1 MFRIKKCLV
10 GFYVLLFNFSCH
22 SQSSTV
28 TVSVKT
34 NQEKPIKE
42 NYFFGCNVQ
51 LLYGPSMHDT
61 AFINAIKGLKPSV
74 LRYPGGTVAN
84 QWDWKSGWTSSPE
97 FKKLPVI
104 TYRLEEFKK
113 AIDITG
119 AIPVFVLNMC
129 TSTLENEISML
140 KHAKEINLPVKF
152 VELGNEFYLPDS
164 LNVKTFPTGADYARV
179 ANQWIERIKK
189 EFPEAKVAVVGRS
202 EKREGLKNVLRGKE
216 TDERSENWNSGLFA
230 TIKNADAVTF
240 HIYSGN
246 GLNKI
251 HNGEPESKH
260 QKRSDFSDEERSVLQ
275 NAFESPGASKVI
287 LGMPFQRVK
296 QFIETDSKN
305 VPGDM
310 EIWITECNM
319 FEKTGIVSG
328 TWMHGMYAVTLCLL
342 LAQTNKTD
350 MVLYH
355 TLAKDA
361 TFAAIFNNTNGF
373 KFNYIKSS
381 TTANSYSASGY
392 ALSLLM
398 EAVKNMKKFSP
409 LDFDQQFGVTTNT
422 FSYNALLGYSFSDD
436 TRKNYFIINLFSAT
450 INLNLKNLH
459 LKNAAFIQMSGA
471 PVKQIT
477 CEKDLVISKGSIEN
491 EKIDLQPF
499 SVLEIRSEN

>member
-1 MFRIKKCLV
+1 MFRIKKYLV
-10 GFYVLLFNFSCH
+10 VFYALFFNFSCH
-22 SQSSTV
+22 SQSSIV

-34 NQEKPIKE
+34 NQAKTINE
-42 NYFFGCNVQ
+42 NYFFGYNVQ
-51 LLYGPSMHDT
+51 LLYGPSMNDT
-61 AFINAIKGLKPSV
+61 AFVNAIKGLQPSI

-84 QWDWKSGWTSSPE
+84 QWDWKSGWTTSPE
-97 FKKLPVI
+97 FKNLPVI

-113 AIDITG
+113 AIDATG

-129 TSTLENEISML
+129 TSTLDNEISML

-152 VELGNEFYLPDS
+152 VELGNEFYLPNN
-164 LNVKTFPTGADYARV
+164 LNVKTFSTGADYASV

-189 EFPEAKVAVVGRS
+189 EFPEAEVAVIGRS
-202 EKREGLKNVLRGKE
+202 EKKEGLRNVLSGKE

-246 GLNKI
+246 GLNYI
-251 HNGEPESKH
+251 HTGEQKSKH
-260 QKRSDFSDEERSVLQ
+260 QKRSDYSDEERSVFQ

-296 QFIETDSKN
+296 QFIENDSKV
-305 VPGDM
+305 VPGKM
-310 EIWITECNM
+310 KIWITECNM

-328 TWMHGMYAVTLCLL
+328 TWMHGLYTATLCLL
-342 LAQTNKTD
+342 LAETDKTD
-350 MVLYH
+350 MVLCH

-373 KFNYIKSS
+373 EFNYTKPA
-381 TTANSYSASGY
+381 TKTNSYSALGY
-392 ALSLLM
+392 ALSALLDV
-398 EAVKNMKKFSP
+398 ARNMKKISP
-409 LDFDQQFGVTTNT
+409 LAFDQQFGVTTNV
-422 FSYNALLGYSFSDD
+422 FSYNTLLGYSFSDD
-436 TRKNYFIINLFSAT
+436 RQNNYLITNLSSGI

-459 LKNAAFIQMSGA
+459 LKNAAFIQISGT
-471 PVKQIT
+471 PEKKIIS
-477 CEKDLVISKGSIEN
+477 EKDLVIAKGSIAN

-499 SVLEIRSEN
+499 SILAIRSGN